1 MKAIILA
8 VAFGFVTSVA
18 YADTCAQQSAAKNLA
33 GAAKNSFLKKCK
45 DDATKA
51 CDADSKAKKLAG
63 AARNSHMK
71 KCVDDA
77 VGS

>member
-1 MKAIILA
+1 MKTIILA
-8 VAFGFVTSVA
+8 VMFGFVASSA
-18 YADTCAQQSAAKNLA
+18 YAETCKQQSDAKKLA
-33 GAAKNSFLKKCK
+33 GAAQTSFMKKCK